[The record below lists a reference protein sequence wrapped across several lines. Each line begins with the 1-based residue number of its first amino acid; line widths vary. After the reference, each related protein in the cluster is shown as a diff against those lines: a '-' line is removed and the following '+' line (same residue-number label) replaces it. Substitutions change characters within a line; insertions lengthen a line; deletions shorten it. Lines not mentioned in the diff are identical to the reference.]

1 MAKRRRARKGS
12 LKGTPRGSRKTFDP
26 KRISMQKAT
35 HEVVLPIIIGLA
47 GAAIGN
53 GLPKGKNL
61 IGAGVVGMAA
71 LALNET
77 RLIPAAIGMAA
88 VIPSVQPLAGLD
100 GIEGIGDHVKLVG
113 TGAKAYLKGVLSNAG
128 AEKIAAKLEGF
139 EGWDGIDGYDDY
151 DLEGLEEYSDEP
163 YLLNG
168 IGSITHNG
176 IATSSSRAMTPEAM
190 ILNGRG

>member
-1 MAKRRRARKGS
+1 MAKKRRTRKGS
-12 LKGTPRGSRKTFDP
+12 LKGTPRSRSKSFDP
-26 KRISMQKAT
+26 KRITMQKAT
-35 HEVVLPIIIGLA
+35 HEVALPIIIGLA

-61 IGAGVVGMAA
+61 IGAGVIGMVA
-71 LALNET
+71 LAMNET

-88 VIPSVQPLAGLD
+88 VVPSVQPLAGFE

-113 TGAKAYLKGVLSNAG
+113 TGAKAYLKAQLFNAG

-139 EGWDGIDGYDDY
+139 EGWDGIEGYDDY
-151 DLEGLEEYSDEP
+151 DLEGLEEYGQEP
-163 YLLNG
+163 YMLNG
-168 IGSITHNG
+168 FGSITHNG

-190 ILNGRG
+190 ILNGRA